1 MGCFIKSKVKAN
13 QTLTRN
19 EITPHNLASV
29 KQV

>member
-13 QTLTRN
+13 QKLTRN
-19 EITPHNLASV
+19 EIAPHNLASV